1 MACGADGT
9 GAAQAGCCPDEG
21 AAVIAADPDAGV
33 SILGFSAVVG
43 IGQSHPDG
51 FESVPE
57 SGDKFA

>member
-1 MACGADGT
+1 MACGTDCT
-9 GAAQAGCCPDEG
+9 GAAPAGCCPGEG
-21 AAVIAADPDAGV
+21 AAVIAVDPDAGV

-57 SGDKFA
+57 SGDNYA